1 MFCGPFFGDC
11 GRTVD
16 LAKRK
21 CEYKGK
27 KSQLFHDVSV
37 LLQELNIV
45 DHDKIYYA
53 PYRKNFYVE
62 VPEIANMTAEGK
74 TVLLTYTKNCVML
87 SVDVTDLH

>member
-1 MFCGPFFGDC
+1 M
-11 GRTVD
+11 
-16 LAKRK
+16 
-21 CEYKGK
+21 
-27 KSQLFHDVSV
+27 SV

-87 SVDVTDLH
+87 SVYKRQLKQEAPQARLIAVE